1 MKENPASILKSRFV
15 VLGILLCVLCGKS
28 FAQEFKTVHA
38 GIEYA
43 KVDHKM
49 GTDPVKINLLRL
61 DLKKVRLDVHHAFDR
76 AIGVQP
82 TSEIAK
88 NHGAIAAINSGFFRL
103 DKTEFAGDAAGIL
116 VIDGVLLSES
126 HNDRIA
132 LRIRNRKERTEVRFE
147 HLKTELSVSPFSD
160 GGEPVSGINRERK
173 PSEVVVYTPEFG
185 PSTLTDN
192 LGSEIVFDTCPGT
205 CVRIVETG
213 GNSPIPRGG
222 FVVSFSP
229 QRRAAMEDL
238 RRTVGTVKSDAGG
251 STAADLHVK
260 MRVLNEPIPF
270 QITASD
276 DITNGVA
283 RLIKNGKIDITWEQE
298 KAARSFAEN
307 RHPRTGVAMLKDG
320 KFLMITVDGRQPGV
334 SVGMT
339 LQELANYLF
348 SLGATD
354 AMNLD
359 GGGSTTMFLDGKVV
373 NTPSEKGEERKVSD
387 AIIVTLRR

>member
-1 MKENPASILKSRFV
+1 
-15 VLGILLCVLCGKS
+15 
-28 FAQEFKTVHA
+28 
-38 GIEYA
+38 
-43 KVDHKM
+43 M

-238 RRTVGTVKSDAGG
+238 RRKIGRA
-251 STAADLHVK
+251 HV
-260 MRVLNEPIPF
+260 
-270 QITASD
+270 
-276 DITNGVA
+276 
-283 RLIKNGKIDITWEQE
+283 
-298 KAARSFAEN
+298 
-307 RHPRTGVAMLKDG
+307 
-320 KFLMITVDGRQPGV
+320 
-334 SVGMT
+334 
-339 LQELANYLF
+339 
-348 SLGATD
+348 
-354 AMNLD
+354 
-359 GGGSTTMFLDGKVV
+359 
-373 NTPSEKGEERKVSD
+373 
-387 AIIVTLRR
+387 